1 MRMTLR
7 RFSSEKNEGFS
18 LIGLPGNSSLRPM
31 LCSVDRRSALA
42 ATDQPEGPASR
53 CRDYQTRF
61 VTTRTL
67 SLSHR
72 ARRKPARLD
81 SPGLGC
87 VRSSR
92 PKPRPR
98 PFGLRAHIAR
108 RQVRN
113 GGSSRPAPIALRVT
127 PFRYRR
133 VELQPALASV
143 GFVKFALIPKNAGQV
158 GLRRIR
164 KRIRFYCLSS
174 LLLGLIGFADVYNH
188 SRQQIVRGRI
198 RGRKFFS
205 ALQFAQTFG
214 KFPFCEKAN
223 PTKGRVGLGQRRRD
237 GDR

>member
-7 RFSSEKNEGFS
+7 RFSSEKNESFS

-67 SLSHR
+67 SLSRR

-133 VELQPALASV
+133 VELQPALASDGWMRLMV
-143 GFVKFALIPKNAGQV
+143 AILLICAQQRQLRQVCPHTKERGPSWFAAHSQADRSRSDSRAKVLWRASV
-158 GLRRIR
+158 RSDLRKIS
-164 KRIRFYCLSS
+164 IL
-174 LLLGLIGFADVYNH
+174 
-188 SRQQIVRGRI
+188 
-198 RGRKFFS
+198 
-205 ALQFAQTFG
+205 
-214 KFPFCEKAN
+214 
-223 PTKGRVGLGQRRRD
+223 
-237 GDR
+237 